1 MQRPESSLSDASSS
15 AATSASA
22 GASSS
27 VVTRHRQRLQA
38 VPGGPRKPSVK
49 ALPSIPSRTQIQARP
64 QPQQQLQQQQQPEQ
78 PEQERRQEHRQS
90 KNDQPPSYLQS
101 QHDSQTQSQR
111 RSYTPP
117 PTSAVTSDSSCS
129 HPPMSLFTRA
139 DTPSSMSALSPV
151 RTSSPAPVLEP
162 LEERSPPR
170 QASLPRIPSS
180 SSSSSSAPLSG
191 PGSASQPT
199 LRTSTSSVPSVSKPP
214 TPAPESPVSG
224 SAYSRPRMVTTL
236 STPAP
241 LQPPPSIDFSSVP
254 VPFKAL
260 TLDAAQWTF
269 SSAEL
274 QAIVSRAIRASAEPS
289 SIRLLPLQVIDD
301 DLVQEA
307 ERLESERAQATAQYR
322 FTMHRRNML
331 LQSLNASSGPSI
343 SPSTTYSANTIN
355 LSQNPPLSP
364 AADLAQRLAEVS
376 ATLDRLAATLVRV
389 SDQLAQ
395 IRSLRDVHSASA
407 LAVALRKLNASFA
420 RRTRELETVKEKLA
434 AAEEERDE
442 AWRVAEEMAMEYDEG
457 LDGTAEVDV
466 VNGERAVAVPAT
478 LTRASRVGMRIKVP
492 GVGPRIQQRQPDA
505 ENPEDGAVPEDEEE
519 RGRRTETNNAAGD
532 SPASAPG
539 ETTGETSTTTPITR
553 RKRAN
558 SATSRVTAARTRS
571 VRASKAS
578 LRFPRRQ
585 HESRPPSTYSTHS
598 TQSGPSRARS
608 RSRANSISSLRD
620 GSPTS
625 AHPHGAGV
633 NVPIPDVPKMPTAT
647 ELARLASVKSTSSTS
662 TPTAS
667 TTATVALPPIP
678 PPPPPSIETNLSKI
692 GSFLDMTTRPNSATD
707 EKGKSPE
714 KANPAS
720 GAVVAAGTAQGEVVD
735 SNGDESARTGTGSIG
750 SNAQEGETLKHT
762 GDAQASGGDAS
773 STTLD
778 PDERVDGK
786 GRDEEVDGD
795 EPSPAPK
802 DDEAQVIT
810 VPPRSDLH
818 QAPFSAS
825 HVETSTNTPDFAE
838 VAEAKK
844 HLQVR
849 PSLQVYPPTWTRPP
863 PDSPVDVMRGSGPHR
878 ADNGDDDDVFDDE
891 NEGEDELADAF
902 ESAYARTQLQT
913 ATRGRFAYARSPLR
927 VHHTQSMLPFPST
940 NTTAINTNTSTGG
953 AGSHL
958 SFNALGSG
966 AHDDMMNVM
975 KRSPAS
981 DNQITM
987 SSGSGSGSGPFR
999 GYEASASTRRPT
1011 SLPSAQ
1017 GEKKPWDYF

>member
-1 MQRPESSLSDASSS
+1 MQRPVSSLSDASSS

-22 GASSS
+22 GASAA
-27 VVTRHRQRLQA
+27 TRHRQRPQA
-38 VPGGPRKPSVK
+38 VPGGPRKPSVR
-49 ALPSIPSRTQIQARP
+49 ALPSIPSRTQIHPQAQP
-64 QPQQQLQQQQQPEQ
+64 QPQQQQQPEQ

-101 QHDSQTQSQR
+101 QHDLQTQSQR

-117 PTSAVTSDSSCS
+117 PTSAVTSDSSSS

-151 RTSSPAPVLEP
+151 RTSSPAPILEP
-162 LEERSPPR
+162 LEEQSPPR
-170 QASLPRIPSS
+170 QASIPRIPLSLSS

-199 LRTSTSSVPSVSKPP
+199 FRTSTPSVPSVSKPP

-331 LQSLNASSGPSI
+331 LQSLNASSGPSV
-343 SPSTTYSANTIN
+343 SPSTSSANTIN
-355 LSQNPPLSP
+355 LSQNPPMSP

-395 IRSLRDVHSASA
+395 IRTLRDVHSASA
-407 LAVALRKLNASFA
+407 LAVALRKLNASYA
-420 RRTRELETVKEKLA
+420 RRTRELETAKEKLA
-434 AAEEERDE
+434 ATEEERDE
-442 AWRVAEEMAMEYDEG
+442 AWRVAEEMAMEYDEE
-457 LDGTAEVDV
+457 LDDTAEVNV

-492 GVGPRIQQRQPDA
+492 GVGPRIQQRRLDA
-505 ENPEDGAVPEDEEE
+505 ENRENGALLEDEEE

-539 ETTGETSTTTPITR
+539 ECTGETSATTPITR

-625 AHPHGAGV
+625 AHPHGAGA
-633 NVPIPDVPKMPTAT
+633 NASIPDVPKMPTAT

-662 TPTAS
+662 TPTAP
-667 TTATVALPPIP
+667 TTTTVTLPPIP
-678 PPPPPSIETNLSKI
+678 PPPPPPIETNLTKI
-692 GSFLDMTTRPNSATD
+692 GSFLDMITRPNSATD

-714 KANPAS
+714 KASPAS
-720 GAVVAAGTAQGEVVD
+720 GVVAAAGTARGEVVD
-735 SNGDESARTGTGSIG
+735 SNEDENAGTGTGSTG
-750 SNAQEGETLKHT
+750 SNVQEGETLKHT
-762 GDAQASGGDAS
+762 GDAQASGGAAG

-778 PDERVDGK
+778 PDERVDAK
-786 GRDEEVDGD
+786 GQGEEVDGGK
-795 EPSPAPK
+795 PTPAPK

-810 VPPRSDLH
+810 VPPRSDVH

-825 HVETSTNTPDFAE
+825 RVETSTNTSDFAE

-891 NEGEDELADAF
+891 NEDEDELADAF

-927 VHHTQSMLPFPST
+927 VHHTQSMLPFPSST
-940 NTTAINTNTSTGG
+940 NTTGINTNTSAGG
-953 AGSHL
+953 YGSL
-958 SFNALGSG
+958 NALGSG

-975 KRSPAS
+975 KRSPVS

-987 SSGSGSGSGPFR
+987 SSGSGSGPFR

>member
-15 AATSASA
+15 AGTSASA
-22 GASSS
+22 TA
-27 VVTRHRQRLQA
+27 TAATRQRQRPQA
-38 VPGGPRKPSVK
+38 VPGGPRKPSAK
-49 ALPSIPSRTQIQARP
+49 PLPTIPSRS
-64 QPQQQLQQQQQPEQ
+64 QLQAQLQQPEQ

-101 QHDSQTQSQR
+101 QHDTQAQSQR

-139 DTPSSMSALSPV
+139 DTPSSMSALSPI
-151 RTSSPAPVLEP
+151 RTSSPTQALEP
-162 LEERSPPR
+162 LGERSPPR

-180 SSSSSSAPLSG
+180 SSSSALLSG

-199 LRTSTSSVPSVSKPP
+199 LRTSTPSVPSVSKPP
-214 TPAPESPVSG
+214 TPAPDSPVSS

-241 LQPPPSIDFSSVP
+241 LQPPPSIDFNPAP
-254 VPFKAL
+254 VLFKAL

-307 ERLESERAQATAQYR
+307 ERLESERAQATTQYR

-331 LQSLNASSGPSI
+331 LQSLNASSGPSV
-343 SPSTTYSANTIN
+343 SPSATSVNSIN

-407 LAVALRKLNASFA
+407 LAVALRKLNASHA

-434 AAEEERDE
+434 ATEEERDE
-442 AWRVAEEMAMEYDEG
+442 AWRVAEEMAMEYDEE
-457 LDGTAEVDV
+457 LDDAAEVDV
-466 VNGERAVAVPAT
+466 VNGKRAVAMPAT
-478 LTRASRVGMRIKVP
+478 LTHASRDGMRMKVP
-492 GVGPRIQQRQPDA
+492 GVGPRMQQRLPEA
-505 ENPEDGAVPEDEEE
+505 EDPEDGTVLEDGEE
-519 RGRRTETNNAAGD
+519 RGRRTEAKNASGD

-539 ETTGETSTTTPITR
+539 ETTGETSATTPITR

-608 RSRANSISSLRD
+608 RSRANSISSVRD

-625 AHPHGAGV
+625 AHPHGAV
-633 NVPIPDVPKMPTAT
+633 ANAPIPDVPKMPSAT

-662 TPTAS
+662 TPITS
-667 TTATVALPPIP
+667 TTAAATLPPIP
-678 PPPPPSIETNLSKI
+678 TPPPPPIETNLTKI
-692 GSFLDMTTRPNSATD
+692 GSFLDMATGPNSATD

-714 KANPAS
+714 KASPAS
-720 GAVVAAGTAQGEVVD
+720 RVVVAAGTAQGEVVD
-735 SNGDESARTGTGSIG
+735 SNGDENAQTGIGSIG
-750 SNAQEGETLKHT
+750 SNAQEGEALKHA
-762 GDAQASGGDAS
+762 GDAQASGGTAGP
-773 STTLD
+773 TTLD
-778 PDERVDGK
+778 LDERVDAK
-786 GRDEEVDGD
+786 ARDEEVDGSS
-795 EPSPAPK
+795 PSPVVK
-802 DDEAQVIT
+802 DDETQVIT
-810 VPPRSDLH
+810 VPSRPDSH

-825 HVETSTNTPDFAE
+825 RIETGSNTSDFAE
-838 VAEAKK
+838 VVEAKK

-891 NEGEDELADAF
+891 NEEEDELADVF

-927 VHHTQSMLPFPST
+927 VHHTQSMLPFPSS
-940 NTTAINTNTSTGG
+940 NTTIINTNTSTGG
-953 AGSHL
+953 GGSNL
-958 SFNALGSG
+958 SINALGKG
-966 AHDDMMNVM
+966 AHDDMVSGTM

-987 SSGSGSGSGPFR
+987 SSGSGSGSGSGPFR
-999 GYEASASTRRPT
+999 GCEASASARRPT

>member
-15 AATSASA
+15 AGTSASA
-22 GASSS
+22 GASAA
-27 VVTRHRQRLQA
+27 TRQRQRP
-38 VPGGPRKPSVK
+38 VPGGPRKPSAK
-49 ALPSIPSRTQIQARP
+49 ALPSIPSRTQIQA
-64 QPQQQLQQQQQPEQ
+64 QAQAQQQQQPEQ
-78 PEQERRQEHRQS
+78 PGQERRQEHRQS

-101 QHDSQTQSQR
+101 QHDSQTRSQR

-180 SSSSSSAPLSG
+180 SYAPLSG
-191 PGSASQPT
+191 PGSAPQPI
-199 LRTSTSSVPSVSKPP
+199 LRTSSPSVPSVSKPP
-214 TPAPESPVSG
+214 TPAPESPVSS

-241 LQPPPSIDFSSVP
+241 LQPPPSIDFSSAP
-254 VPFKAL
+254 VLFKAL

-331 LQSLNASSGPSI
+331 LQSLNASSGPSV
-343 SPSTTYSANTIN
+343 SPSTTSSTIN

-407 LAVALRKLNASFA
+407 LAVALRKLNASYA
-420 RRTRELETVKEKLA
+420 RRTRELETVKEKLVA
-434 AAEEERDE
+434 TEEERDE
-442 AWRVAEEMAMEYDEG
+442 AWRVAEEMAMEYDEE
-457 LDGTAEVDV
+457 LDDTAEVDV

-478 LTRASRVGMRIKVP
+478 LARASRVGMRIRVP
-492 GVGPRIQQRQPDA
+492 GVGPRIQHRQPDV
-505 ENPEDGAVPEDEEE
+505 ENHDDGTVPEDEEE
-519 RGRRTETNNAAGD
+519 RGRRTEAKNASAD

-539 ETTGETSTTTPITR
+539 ETTGETSATTPITR

-608 RSRANSISSLRD
+608 RSRANSISSVRD

-625 AHPHGAGV
+625 AHPHGAGA
-633 NVPIPDVPKMPTAT
+633 NAPIPDVPKMPSAT

-662 TPTAS
+662 TPITS
-667 TTATVALPPIP
+667 TTATATLLPIP
-678 PPPPPSIETNLSKI
+678 PPPPPPIETNLTKI

-707 EKGKSPE
+707 EKGKIPE
-714 KANPAS
+714 KASPAS
-720 GAVVAAGTAQGEVVD
+720 GMVVVVAGTAQGEVVD
-735 SNGDESARTGTGSIG
+735 NNGDKNAETGTASIG
-750 SNAQEGETLKHT
+750 SSAQEGEALKHT
-762 GDAQASGGDAS
+762 GNAQASGGAVG

-778 PDERVDGK
+778 PDERVDAK
-786 GRDEEVDGD
+786 ARDEEVDGSS
-795 EPSPAPK
+795 PSSAPR

-810 VPPRSDLH
+810 VPSRQVSH

-825 HVETSTNTPDFAE
+825 RVETSTNTSDFAE

-878 ADNGDDDDVFDDE
+878 ADNGDDDDVFEDE
-891 NEGEDELADAF
+891 NEEEDELADVF

-927 VHHTQSMLPFPST
+927 VHHTQSMLPFPSNT
-940 NTTAINTNTSTGG
+940 TTAINNNNISTGG
-953 AGSHL
+953 AKSNP
-958 SFNALGSG
+958 SINALGRE
-966 AHDDMMNVM
+966 AHDDMMGGTM